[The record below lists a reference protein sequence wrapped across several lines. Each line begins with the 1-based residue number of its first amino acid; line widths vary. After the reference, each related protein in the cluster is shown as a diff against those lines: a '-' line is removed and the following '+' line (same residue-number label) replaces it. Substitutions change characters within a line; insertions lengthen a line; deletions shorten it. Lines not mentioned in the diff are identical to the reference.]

1 MKWRLIADDIL
12 RQRGKVKCHRLGFL
26 FPVDVDGKE
35 RSRRLEIEI
44 VRIVILL
51 ILTCG
56 VGKGAVLDSG
66 LMRVVVEHCREEH
79 WRSDCLLNDS
89 GMVTDI
95 SMCR

>member
-12 RQRGKVKCHRLGFL
+12 RQRGKVKCHRLDFL
-26 FPVDVDGKE
+26 FPVDVDGKG

-51 ILTCG
+51 ILTCE
-56 VGKGAVLDSG
+56 VERGAVLDSD
-66 LMRVVVEHCREEH
+66 LMRVVVEHCRGEH